1 MNTTRKILVVD
12 DEDDLELLIRQKFR
26 SQIREHQYEF
36 IFAHN
41 GVEAL
46 SRLEEHPDLDMV
58 FSDINMPEMDGLV
71 LLKEIHERNPLLRT
85 VMISAYSDMANI
97 RLAMNRGAFD
107 FIGKPLDLEDF
118 ERTLQKTLQFA
129 DHFKNS
135 MIAIQE
141 NNILNIRTQQLAKK
155 NEEIELLLNEIH
167 HRVKNNLQT
176 ISSLLNL
183 QSATITDPHA
193 LKAVRESQDRVR
205 SMSIIHQKLYHGN
218 NVTAVEMKDYFET
231 MGAVMLDAYGV
242 RQDKVKL
249 EFPMTELELDVDTA
263 IPLGL
268 IANELITNALKYAFP
283 EDRHGTISIGL
294 SLEFENTYCLRIA
307 DDGIGIPAVVQP
319 PSAAGTGFGSR
330 LVNLLAMQLNGTVA
344 SKTDQGVETII
355 RFQPLGR

>member
-12 DEDDLELLIRQKFR
+12 DEQDLELLIRQKYR
-26 SQIREHQYEF
+26 SEIRQQQYTF
-36 IFAHN
+36 FFAQN

-46 SRLEEHPDLDMV
+46 NMLDEHPDLDMV
-58 FSDINMPEMDGLV
+58 FSDINMPVMDGLT
-71 LLKEIHERNPLLRT
+71 LLQEINERNPLLRT
-85 VMISAYSDMANI
+85 VIISAYSDMANI
-97 RLAMNRGAFD
+97 RVAMNRGAFD
-107 FIGKPLDLEDF
+107 FLGKPLDFEDF
-118 ERTLQKTLQFA
+118 ERTLHKTLQFA
-129 DHFKNS
+129 EHFKNS
-135 MIAIQE
+135 LRAIQE
-141 NNILNIRTQQLAKK
+141 NSILNIRTQQLAKK

-183 QSATITDPHA
+183 QSATITDPQA

-218 NVTAVEMKDYFET
+218 NVTSVEMKDYFET

-249 EFPMTELELDVDTA
+249 EFPMTQLELDVDTA

-268 IANELITNALKYAFP
+268 ISNELITNALKYAFP
-283 EDRHGTISIGL
+283 EDRPGTISIGL
-294 SLEFENTYCLRIA
+294 TQEPENTYCLRIA
-307 DDGIGIPAVVQP
+307 DDGIGIPTGVQT
-319 PSAAGTGFGSR
+319 PSPGGTGFGSR
-330 LVNLLAMQLNGTVA
+330 LVNLLTMQLNGTV
-344 SKTDQGVETII
+344 SSNTEQGVETII